1 MLDITVC
8 ILSYNRP
15 TYLREAMSSVL
26 LQTRQPKKI
35 IIYDNGSDERV
46 FDEVKE
52 FIDGDVQWRGAE
64 HNHPVI
70 WNFNRALC
78 DCETKYIVL
87 LHDDDR
93 LCPNFI
99 EEQLKLL
106 DADDSLVAVSCN
118 GFLIDE
124 DGYRKNATLAP
135 IVGQTIELY
144 TCSGQVA
151 LKYAGDSCLPMSPM
165 VYRTQAVRLVEFR
178 EEFGKVCDAVLFC
191 DLADVGGIAYQTT
204 PLYECRVHS
213 GQDSSYFAYKLMNQL
228 EAFFW
233 TRRCVNDVEQAR
245 LHSLLIRQ
253 HTARNIKQL
262 YQSAKKIDFSLIIPL
277 LTDDK
282 FKIIYAINVIGL
294 WGFKIFFDHR
304 LNNIFLK
311 INRSLFKNDK

>member
-15 TYLREAMSSVL
+15 TYLREALHSVL
-26 LQTRQPKKI
+26 LQARQPKKI

-46 FDEVKE
+46 FEEVKE

-64 HNHPVI
+64 HNYPVI
-70 WNFNRALC
+70 WNFNRALRE
-78 DCETKYIVL
+78 CETKYIVL

-99 EEQLKLL
+99 EEQIKLL
-106 DADDSLVAVSCN
+106 NADDSLVAVSCN

-124 DGYRKNATLAP
+124 DGKRKNATLASTVEP
-135 IVGQTIELY
+135 TIELY

-191 DLADVGGIAYQTT
+191 DLADVGVIAYQTT

-233 TRRCVNDVEQAR
+233 TRQCVNEVEQAR

-262 YQSAKKIDFSLIIPL
+262 YQSVKKGDLSLTML
-277 LTDDK
+277 LLMDDK
-282 FKIIYAINVIGL
+282 FRIVDAVKVIVL
-294 WGFKIFFDHR
+294 WV
-304 LNNIFLK
+304 
-311 INRSLFKNDK
+311 FKNGFQSR